1 MNLASKQKI
10 NYCCFSVVI
19 ISWSV
24 FNGSQIQ
31 CFLYWALH
39 GVSCENMGL
48 FRGNGWCQLS
58 GTFSVIMKFQE
69 LE

>member
-1 MNLASKQKI
+1 MGAE
-10 NYCCFSVVI
+10 YSV
-19 ISWSV
+19 S
-24 FNGSQIQ
+24 FYG
-31 CFLYWALH
+31 ALR